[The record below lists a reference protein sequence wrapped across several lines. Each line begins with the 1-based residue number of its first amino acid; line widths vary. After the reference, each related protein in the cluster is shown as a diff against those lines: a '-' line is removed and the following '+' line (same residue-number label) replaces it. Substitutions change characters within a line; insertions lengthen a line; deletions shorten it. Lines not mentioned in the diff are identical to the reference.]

1 MARAFRTPALARG
14 VDRAFL
20 DSLRNGEWKIPIPG
34 ARAARRPRDTT
45 LTLSEARRKSMD
57 PRDLRELLEKVRS
70 GAASPDEA
78 LARLATLPYEDLG
91 FAKLDHHRAL
101 RRGFPEAVFGAGKT
115 KEQVASIVERISSRG
130 QRVLVTRTTAEVHAF
145 VAARLPEAR
154 FHEVARCLTLAARE
168 PARPLPGRIAIA
180 AAGTSDLPVA
190 EEAAV
195 TAEFHGAS
203 VERIYD
209 VGVAGL
215 HRLLD
220 RAEALRSADVVIV
233 VAGMEGA
240 LPSVVAGLLDTP
252 VVAVPTSVGYGAS
265 FQGLA
270 ALLAMLNSCASGVGV
285 VNIDN
290 GFGAAHLAC
299 LILRGRTAP

>member
-1 MARAFRTPALARG
+1 
-14 VDRAFL
+14 
-20 DSLRNGEWKIPIPG
+20 
-34 ARAARRPRDTT
+34 
-45 LTLSEARRKSMD
+45 MD
-57 PRDLRELLEKVRS
+57 PKGLKELLERVRE
-70 GAASPDEA
+70 GALSPEDA
-78 LARLATLPYEDLG
+78 AKRLATLPYEDLG
-91 FAKLDHHRAL
+91 FAKIDHHRAL

-115 KEQVASIVERISSRG
+115 PEQIGAIVERIAGHG
-130 QRVLVTRTTAEVHAF
+130 QRVLVTRTSAEVHRQ
-145 VAARLPEAR
+145 VAAALPEAVY
-154 FHEVARCLTLAARE
+154 HDAARCITVETA
-168 PARPLPGRIAIA
+168 PAPALPGRIAIA
-180 AAGTSDLPVA
+180 VAGTSDLPVA

-195 TAEFHGAS
+195 TAAFHGAE
-203 VERIYD
+203 VDRVYD

-220 RAEALRSADVVIV
+220 RAETIRKAEVVIV

-240 LPSVVAGLLDTP
+240 LPSVVAGLVDAP

-299 LILRGRTAP
+299 LILRGHGAAAEAAQTDPQ